1 MSERLN
7 PKGTQTDE
15 EESECENFTS
25 NPHETTEAPQDG
37 RIYTLLH
44 PLAVWYFVFTGQWFD
59 PVRLFLESKLNL
71 TPSATKLCRSLYAAW
86 QAIVVL
92 FIWAFFVYSMG
103 FMGLRTLKEVDW
115 LCPLT
120 DITNIAY
127 GLCWIVDHHTGLLFF
142 LMGNYENLLKRLTIT
157 EKDVRR
163 RYLSSPILMF
173 VVASFLFL
181 FALPLGL
188 HVTQMLIPDFIP
200 VEPKISNGTIS
211 FTNKPFPHLQVTW
224 DGVFFVAQRAFALP
238 VFYAFLS
245 LLFFLNCEVNKFKE
259 ELKDR
264 NYLREHQARK
274 RAIRLRNLIRDTEK
288 AFQVFLTLYIVML
301 LLTTLLEI
309 FSIVE
314 KVETVITVNNTVEHF
329 IPVSAAT
336 SSLKTMDTNT
346 ITAIPHRLTG
356 KHSFPHVFVLV
367 NQGNQSLP
375 GTGGFGC
382 RTLSS
387 SLPNAKKVIDQYRM
401 KTSEILLT
409 AVLDITQNVVLYAI
423 PLYQMHALKRCL
435 EEVVEMVQDSDYDH
449 QDANMKIFHTRQD
462 KKDFKNFFK
471 DTCIS
476 GIRVLGKEVSFLWNL
491 VLTFFGPFVVVVV
504 NLMFKHIHV
513 ETPWH

>member
-1 MSERLN
+1 M
-7 PKGTQTDE
+7 
-15 EESECENFTS
+15 
-25 NPHETTEAPQDG
+25 
-37 RIYTLLH
+37 
-44 PLAVWYFVFTGQWFD
+44 
-59 PVRLFLESKLNL
+59 
-71 TPSATKLCRSLYAAW
+71 
-86 QAIVVL
+86 
-92 FIWAFFVYSMG
+92 
-103 FMGLRTLKEVDW
+103 
-115 LCPLT
+115 
-120 DITNIAY
+120 
-127 GLCWIVDHHTGLLFF
+127 
-142 LMGNYENLLKRLTIT
+142 
-157 EKDVRR
+157 
-163 RYLSSPILMF
+163 SSPILKF
-173 VVASFLFL
+173 VVTSFLFL

-188 HVTQMLIPDFIP
+188 HVTQMLIPDVIP
-200 VEPKISNGTIS
+200 VEPKIRNGNIS
-211 FTNKPFPHLQVTW
+211 VTNEPFPYLQVAW

-245 LLFFLNCEVNKFKE
+245 LLFFLNCEVNKFTE

-264 NYLREHQARK
+264 NCLREHQARK
-274 RAIRLRNLIRDTEK
+274 RAIRMRNLIRDTEK

-301 LLTTLLEI
+301 LLTTVLEI

-329 IPVSAAT
+329 IPASAAT

-367 NQGNQSLP
+367 NRGNQSLP
-375 GTGGFGC
+375 GTGGFGG

-387 SLPNAKKVIDQYRM
+387 SLHAKKVIDQYRM
-401 KTSEILLT
+401 KTSEILIT

-476 GIRVLGKEVSFLWNL
+476 GIRVLGKEVSFLWTL
-491 VLTFFGPFVVVVV
+491 VLTFMGPFVVVVA
-504 NLMFKHIHV
+504 NLMFKRIHV
-513 ETPWH
+513 ETPLN